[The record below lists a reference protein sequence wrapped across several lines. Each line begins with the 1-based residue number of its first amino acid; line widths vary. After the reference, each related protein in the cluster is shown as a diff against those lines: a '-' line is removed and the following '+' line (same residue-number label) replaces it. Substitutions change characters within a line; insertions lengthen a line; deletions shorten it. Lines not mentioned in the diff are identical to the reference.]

1 MTGASLDPFDPGD
14 PHGPGDAADRHD
26 DPHDPHDPRPPH
38 DPLDQFDAAPLGSAT
53 VARATDLTGVLVLKH
68 DSLFLL
74 TDSFG
79 DVHPDSRG
87 LGLYAGDTRVL
98 SHYELRL
105 NGARPVVLR
114 AGSAASY
121 GSTIQLTNP
130 DFLRD
135 PGDKLDPEVVLR
147 RQSLGVVRERLI
159 SEGFGERIRIDN
171 FTTHPERCSLTL
183 RLDADFADI
192 FEVRGVIRSERG
204 RRTPDSAQGD
214 AVDFSYLGLDGRR
227 RRTRLRFSEPIRAVP
242 ASMSVQEVDTCVRR
256 GGTWPEEEADAG
268 AAGQVLLVFDW
279 TLPPGGHRVLDVTV
293 SGQSEDETAT
303 GAPDAGPRPVF
314 GEAAE
319 AAHRAWSSGSAAV
332 STPHVFAERA
342 FRRAL
347 SDLRLLVNSGP
358 APGERYIAAGVPWF
372 SCLFGRDAIITA
384 LQLLPVR
391 PQVARETLSVL
402 ARLQATEVDDWRDA
416 QPGKILHELR
426 TGELAAAGEIPH
438 TPYYGS
444 VDATPLWLMLLGAY
458 QRWTGDDDL
467 VDRLWPHALAALAW
481 IESYG
486 DADGD
491 GFVEYERH
499 SSRGLINQ
507 GWKDSADANR
517 HRDGRLAQAPLALVE
532 VQAYVYRARRELA
545 RLARSRGEADLAE
558 RQDRAADELAAA
570 IDASFWMEDAGTYAM
585 ALDAGKEQVDA
596 VASNAGHVL
605 WCGAATPERA
615 RRVAESLLGP
625 GLWSGWGI
633 RTLSAEMAGYNPIGY
648 HLGTI
653 WPHDNAIAAAGLF
666 RYGLSSEAAKVA
678 GAMIE
683 ATVYFRDSRLP
694 ELFCGFDRARSAY
707 PVPYPVACSPQA
719 WAAGSLFHL
728 LGSMLGLEPDAT
740 AGELVLRAPTLPDYL
755 PEVRLENVCVGEAVV
770 DLLIRRSDGSAGV
783 EVLRRTG
790 DLSVV
795 VRL

>member
-1 MTGASLDPFDPGD
+1 MTDLAVEALDPFDPMA
-14 PHGPGDAADRHD
+14 PGS
-26 DPHDPHDPRPPH
+26 P
-38 DPLDQFDAAPLGSAT
+38 
-53 VARATDLTGVLVLKH
+53 VIARATDLTGVLVLKH

-98 SHYELRL
+98 SHYELRI

-135 PGDKLDPEVVLR
+135 PRDKLDPEVVLR

-171 FTTHPERCSLTL
+171 FTTHPERCSVTL

-192 FEVRGVIRSERG
+192 FEVRGVVRPERG
-204 RRTPDSAQGD
+204 RRTPGAAGGD
-214 AVDFSYLGLDGRR
+214 AVNFGYLGLDGRR
-227 RRTRLRFSEPIRAVP
+227 RRTRLRFSEAVRVVP
-242 ASMSVQEVDTCVRR
+242 AAMSVEEVDGCVRK
-256 GGTWPEEEADAG
+256 GVAWPDEVAPPDPN
-268 AAGQVLLVFDW
+268 GQVLLAFDW
-279 TLPPGGHRVLDVTV
+279 TIPPGGHRVLDVTV
-293 SGQSEDETAT
+293 RAEAEAAADPSEQGASSAT
-303 GAPDAGPRPVF
+303 GWSALDASGDGSRPIF
-314 GEAAE
+314 GEVAE
-319 AAHRAWSSGSAAV
+319 AAHRSWSSGSTAV
-332 STPHVFAERA
+332 STPNASAARA
-342 FRRAL
+342 FKRSL

-358 APGERYIAAGVPWF
+358 GPGERYVAAGVPWF
-372 SCLFGRDAIITA
+372 SCLFGRDAMITA

-391 PQVARETLSVL
+391 PQVARDALMVL
-402 ARLQATEVDDWRDA
+402 ARLQAKEIDDWRDA

-444 VDATPLWLMLLGAY
+444 VDATPLWLVLLGEY
-458 QRWTGDDDL
+458 QRWTGDDGL
-467 VDRLWPHALAALAW
+467 VDRLWPNALAAMAW
-481 IESYG
+481 IETYG
-486 DADGD
+486 DVDGD
-491 GFVEYERH
+491 GLVEYQRH

-517 HRDGRLAQAPLALVE
+517 HRDGTLAQAPLALIE

-545 RLARSRGEADLAE
+545 RLARGRGDSDLAALQE
-558 RQDRAADELAAA
+558 RAATDLAAS
-570 IDASFWMEDAGTYAM
+570 IEASFWMEDVGTYAM
-585 ALDAGKEQVDA
+585 ALDADKEQVDA

-615 RRVAESLLGP
+615 RRVASSLLGP

-648 HLGTI
+648 HLGTV

-666 RYGLSSEAAKVA
+666 RYGLHAEAAQVA
-678 GAMIE
+678 SAMLQ
-683 ATVYFRDSRLP
+683 ATAYFRDARLP

-740 AGELVLRAPTLPDYL
+740 AGELILHAPSLPDWL
-755 PEVRLENVCVGEAVV
+755 PEVRLENLRVGDSVV
-770 DLLIRRSDGSAGV
+770 DLSVRRSDESAGV